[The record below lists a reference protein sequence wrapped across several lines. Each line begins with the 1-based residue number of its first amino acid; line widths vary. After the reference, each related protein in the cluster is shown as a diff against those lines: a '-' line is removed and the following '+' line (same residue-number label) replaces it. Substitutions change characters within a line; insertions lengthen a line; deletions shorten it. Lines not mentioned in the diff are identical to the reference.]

1 MLEMASAME
10 LPSINQARGFPGD
23 PKMKVKYSCFV
34 SLLIET
40 SLYLPLN
47 FSHVSS
53 KSIQIENPQE
63 LQEEDTISSTVDIN
77 KDFPG

>member
-1 MLEMASAME
+1 MLRIHLTDAGEMASAME
-10 LPSINQARGFPGD
+10 LPSINQAKRFSWRPQNEG
-23 PKMKVKYSCFV
+23 KYSCFV

-53 KSIQIENPQE
+53 KSDSNRKA
-63 LQEEDTISSTVDIN
+63 LKN
-77 KDFPG
+77 